1 MKIFEIGEKFHF
13 EDLGLRNS
21 IRALNYRGDINKLME
36 NAVYL
41 HLLRN
46 GYRVFV
52 GKSGDK
58 EIDFMG
64 EKNGE
69 RIYIQVAYQLAD
81 DKTIQR
87 EFGNFIDI
95 PDQYPKYM
103 VTMDE
108 IMLRNSYKG
117 IRQLHLE
124 TFLLESF

>member
-1 MKIFEIGEKFHF
+1 
-13 EDLGLRNS
+13 
-21 IRALNYRGDINKLME
+21 ME